1 MAIVCDVVKKA
12 FLGFR
17 LVPELKA
24 ELEKVA
30 AREERSVSQICEILL
45 RIGVDAYKKEGSK
58 HLQRFLSRRKDG
70 PT

>member
-1 MAIVCDVVKKA
+1 MAKKA

-30 AREERSVSQICEILL
+30 AREERSISQISEILL
-45 RIGVDAYKKEGSK
+45 RIGLDAYKKEGPK
-58 HLQRFLSRRKDG
+58 YLQRFLSRRKES

>member
-1 MAIVCDVVKKA
+1 VAIVCDVVKKA

-45 RIGVDAYKKEGSK
+45 RIGVDAYKKDGSK
-58 HLQRFLSRRKDG
+58 YLQRFLSRRKDG

>member
-1 MAIVCDVVKKA
+1 MVKKA

-30 AREERSVSQICEILL
+30 AREERSVSQICDILL
-45 RIGVDAYKKEGSK
+45 RIGVDAYKKDGPKYLE
-58 HLQRFLSRRKDG
+58 RFISRRKDG